1 MLVVLLIAAVLIIA
15 GLYLIAQGRRTAAP
29 SRQTEPDTKTDATP
43 AGVIDPAPAPAPNDP
58 APDDHVPDD
67 HVPDAP
73 PPNFPPFADP
83 VPDDPLQD
91 GTILDHS
98 VLDRLRSVDDD
109 DVLAALIDSF
119 LRGGPEQLDTIEATL
134 EARDPLPGL
143 ATLGL
148 FRTSARLLGASQVE
162 HRAGQLQAALEAGDS
177 DAACVF
183 LQEVLDAFDVAAGAL
198 RAFPSAA

>member
-15 GLYLIAQGRRTAAP
+15 GLYLIAQGQRTAAP
-29 SRQTEPDTKTDATP
+29 SRQTPPDTKTDATP
-43 AGVIDPAPAPAPNDP
+43 AGVIDPAPAPAPD
-58 APDDHVPDD
+58 
-67 HVPDAP
+67 
-73 PPNFPPFADP
+73 DP
-83 VPDDPLQD
+83 VPDGLPPNVPLFDDPTPDDPAQD
-91 GTILDHS
+91 GTVLDHS

-109 DVLAALIDSF
+109 NVLTALIDSF
-119 LRGGPEQLDTIEATL
+119 LRGGPEQLDAIEAAL

-148 FRTSARLLGASQVE
+148 FRTSARLLGASEVE
-162 HRAGQLQAALEAGDS
+162 HRAGRLQAALEAGDS
-177 DAACVF
+177 DAAYVS